1 MQDNRKSWLL
11 TTLLALVSLIAS
23 HAEVTFEGI
32 RYQLTDD
39 GKAEIAK
46 NNDCKGDIVIPNTIT
61 YQEKTY
67 QVTSMVTFAFFESEV
82 TSIKLPDA
90 ITTISESAF
99 NKCRHLKRITLPSQL
114 VVIEY
119 GGFYLCESL
128 DSIVCPSS
136 LKEIRSM
143 AFWGC
148 SSLKNLVLND
158 GLEVIKDIAF
168 AKCEKLEKLVLPAS
182 LTEFDGHAFEDC
194 QAMRYID
201 CRMTNPPA
209 MKENYFANAM
219 KYMGTLHVPSAC
231 KNTYNHTNGWKEF
244 SNIVEDNDGREMV
257 DIHIRCNGNGSVQA
271 GGKSVKATGSGTAD
285 MWLEI
290 ERGSN
295 LRLDFFPTTDPQH
308 EGPETEVTRLTI
320 NTDSISP
327 LTIMD
332 NTYTIS
338 QIQDEL
344 NVDVTFGPRL
354 RVLYVRQADGGSLG
368 VRYKQEETVDIYV
381 LPNENAEVDD
391 ALYDGMPLSNW
402 VIWND
407 QSDNHYNLS
416 YLTHD
421 TTIEIRYKK
430 KEE

>member
-1 MQDNRKSWLL
+1 MQNNRKPWLL
-11 TTLLALVSLIAS
+11 TTLLALLSLMVS

-46 NNDCKGDIVIPNTIT
+46 NNDCKGDIIIPNTIT

-67 QVTSMVTFAFFESEV
+67 QVTSMVTFAFFESEI

-99 NKCRHLKRITLPSQL
+99 NKCRQLKRITLPRQL
-114 VVIEY
+114 AVIEY
-119 GGFYLCESL
+119 GSFFMCESL

-148 SSLKNLVLND
+148 NSLKNLVLND
-158 GLEVIKDIAF
+158 GLEIIKDLAF
-168 AKCEKLEKLVLPAS
+168 AQCEKLEELVLPAT
-182 LTEFDGHAFEDC
+182 LTEFDGHAFEGC

-201 CRMTNPPA
+201 SRMTNPPA
-209 MKENYFANAM
+209 MRENYFANTM
-219 KYMGTLHVPSAC
+219 KYMGTLHVPSAS

-244 SNIVEDNDGREMV
+244 SNIVEDNDGLEMV

-271 GGKSVKATGSGTAD
+271 EGRSVKATEGRTAD

-295 LRLDFFPTTDPQH
+295 LRLEFIPNTDPQY
-308 EGPETEVTRLTI
+308 EGSETEVTRLTI
-320 NTDSISP
+320 NSDSISP

-332 NTYTIS
+332 NTYMIS
-338 QIQDEL
+338 QVQEEL
-344 NVDVTFGPRL
+344 NVDVAFGPRL
-354 RVLYVRQADGGSLG
+354 RVLYVSQADGGSLG
-368 VRYKQEETVDIYV
+368 VRYKPEEIVDFYV
-381 LPNENAEVDD
+381 LPNENAEVNY
-391 ALYDGMPLSNW
+391 AFYDNMPLSYW
-402 VIWND
+402 VNMIAP
-407 QSDNHYNLS
+407 SDNHYVIS
-416 YLTHD
+416 YLDHD